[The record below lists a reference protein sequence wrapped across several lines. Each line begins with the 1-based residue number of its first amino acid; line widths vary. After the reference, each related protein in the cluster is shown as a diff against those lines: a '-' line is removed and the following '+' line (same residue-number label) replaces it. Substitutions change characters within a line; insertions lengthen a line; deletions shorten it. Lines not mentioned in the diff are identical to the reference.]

1 MAQAVTAPTSAPAVA
16 PAPERDI
23 ARHMLRAAVPLAPVA
38 VLVSGLVWG
47 RDGALSAGF
56 GIVLLLLNLLASAA
70 LLGWAASKSPNTLL
84 AAALGGFL
92 GRMTLVVLALTAVRN
107 QSWVEFVPLGVT
119 VLVANL
125 ALLAWESR
133 HVSATL
139 AYPVHKPKGA

>member
-1 MAQAVTAPTSAPAVA
+1 MAQSLTA

-23 ARHMLRAAVPLAPVA
+23 ARHMLRLAVPVAPA
-38 VLVSGLVWG
+38 VVVVSGLVWG
-47 RDGALSAGF
+47 VDGALSAGF
-56 GIVLLLLNLLASAA
+56 GAALLLVNLVASAA
-70 LLGWAASKSPNTLL
+70 LLAWAASKSPNTLL

-92 GRMTLVVLALTAVRN
+92 GRMALVVLALTAVRN

-119 VLVANL
+119 VLVTNL

-133 HVSATL
+133 HISATL

>member
-1 MAQAVTAPTSAPAVA
+1 MAPAVTAPTPPAAA

-38 VLVSGLVWG
+38 VVVSGLVWG

-70 LLGWAASKSPNTLL
+70 LLGWAADKSPNTLL